1 MVLILK
7 TPAIWNK
14 KDNLPVS
21 PIADDRLSEENPLEI
36 TPELNSLF
44 KTDLYIMMSKSICEK
59 LELDELHIVQ
69 GFSSDEK
76 RNWINAETAGRY
88 TIDDKIT
95 YWCITESTAL
105 LPFLKMDIV
114 FTRGNYERLHT
125 RLFEFID
132 GSGQR
137 PIWLHYPATAM
148 MFPHVIKHNKR
159 ASSDVV
165 QSSYEHQIA
174 LREQVNGMY
183 VEHDI
188 RSSDDSKTNDTQEML
203 EILNSK
209 FMKMRKRI
217 NKGPYDI
224 VLVDDISSVE
234 EYSIV
239 YPNSIISRFVK
250 PNIDIN
256 LNLNFE
262 RKYDIIFC
270 GTTLQKT
277 KNHMQF
283 ITLLNRLDEAS
294 AGILKIAIAGNQ
306 GDMTSFSEGLT
317 GKYQNLIIDDFG
329 QLSKSQLLELF
340 NDSKTMVVLSGRD
353 SNPRVIQEAGG
364 LGVRTIVA
372 DTMSDG
378 LEILRDYPLIG
389 AVVPTEKTTWFYS
402 RNGNLKFDVDS
413 KFAENV
419 LKEIKLS
426 KSPIVVANI
435 CKSLYDFDT
444 SLLEIIELIRSLS

>member
-14 KDNLPVS
+14 IEQLPVS
-21 PIADDRLSEENPLEI
+21 PIVADRLFDDNIFEI
-36 TPELNSLF
+36 TPELKTLF
-44 KTDLYIMMSKSICEK
+44 ETDLYIMMSKSICEK

-69 GFSSDEK
+69 GFSPDEK

-88 TIDDKIT
+88 TIDEKTT
-95 YWCITESTAL
+95 YWCITEPKDI
-105 LPFLKMDIV
+105 LPFLKMEII
-114 FTRGNYERLHT
+114 FTRGNYEKLHT
-125 RLFEFID
+125 CLFEFID
-132 GSGQR
+132 GNGQR

-148 MFPHVIKHNKR
+148 MFPHVIKHHKR
-159 ASSDVV
+159 ASSAAV
-165 QSSYEHQIA
+165 QNSYEHQIA

-188 RSSDDSKTNDTQEML
+188 RSSDHSKTNDTQEML

-209 FMKMRKRI
+209 FMKIRRKV

-234 EYSIV
+234 EYNLV
-239 YPNSIISRFVK
+239 YPNSIISSFVK
-250 PNIDIN
+250 PNISMN
-256 LNLNFE
+256 SNLNFE
-262 RKYDIIFC
+262 REYDIIFC

-283 ITLLNRLDEAS
+283 ITLLKRLDEAS

-306 GDMTSFSEGLT
+306 GNMTSFSEGLT
-317 GKYQNLIIDDFG
+317 RKYQNLIVDDFG
-329 QLSKSQLLELF
+329 QLSTSQLFELF

-378 LEILRDYPLIG
+378 LDTLKDHPLIG
-389 AVVPTEKTTWFYS
+389 AIVPTKKTTWFYS

-413 KFAENV
+413 EFAENV